1 MEARMQADGLVAAYL
16 DDLGRMLR
24 PVEPTLRAEV
34 LGGVREHIEAV
45 LGARPWDSDEVEQ
58 VLLELGAPEEVAS
71 AALEDGR
78 RDRVDAGWPEAAWS
92 ADGPRPAHPGAPQVD
107 HVPPPAL
114 ARAWVPPTIGL
125 LLLVTAG
132 LYVLVLGAIVSFS
145 AVTSSVEV
153 TADVSGGGLAGPTAQ
168 EFEEAANPLLPTS
181 YDLAWSVLVPLPLVA
196 APWLVAMILLA
207 GSPLWS
213 VRQKWVG
220 AAVVPGLVLANG
232 VAIAVAT
239 FVPSGAGRAAL
250 LVGLAVAAAVA
261 AVVVIVRIWRDGA
274 RQARVREVA
283 R

>member
-1 MEARMQADGLVAAYL
+1 MQADGLVTAYL

-45 LGARPWDSDEVEQ
+45 LGARPWDADEVEK

-78 RDRVDAGWPEAAWS
+78 RDRVDAGWPEVAWS
-92 ADGPRPAHPGAPQVD
+92 ADGPRSAQPRAPRAD
-107 HVPPPAL
+107 HVTPPAL
-114 ARAWVPPTIGL
+114 ARAWVPPTVGL

-153 TADVSGGGLAGPTAQ
+153 AADVSGGGFAGPTAQ
-168 EFEEAANPLLPTS
+168 DLEEVANPLMPVS

-196 APWLVAMILLA
+196 APWLVAMILLT

-232 VAIAVAT
+232 VAIAVAM

-250 LVGLAVAAAVA
+250 LVGLVIAAAVT
-261 AVVVIVRIWRDGA
+261 AVVVVVRIWRDGA
-274 RQARVREVA
+274 RRIRARELA